1 MKKEYVTPIAQK
13 VHFSYRQQVVT
24 ASTGD
29 GVYEEECDEVWTRKK
44 GTGCHERLVS
54 YGD

>member
-1 MKKEYVTPIAQK
+1 MKKKEYLTPVAQK

-24 ASTGD
+24 ASSG
-29 GVYEEECDEVWTRKK
+29 EECDEFWTQKK
-44 GTGCHERLVS
+44 GTNCTTKLVS

>member
-1 MKKEYVTPIAQK
+1 MEKKEYLTPVAQK

-24 ASTGD
+24 ASAGD
-29 GVYEEECDEVWTRKK
+29 DCDEVWTRKK
-44 GTGCHERLVS
+44 GTRCAEKLVS

>member
-1 MKKEYVTPIAQK
+1 MKKKEYLTPVAQK

-24 ASTGD
+24 ASS
-29 GVYEEECDEVWTRKK
+29 EEECDEVWTRKK
-44 GTGCHERLVS
+44 GTRCSEKLVS

>member
-1 MKKEYVTPIAQK
+1 MEKKAYLTPVAQK

-24 ASTGD
+24 ASAAED
-29 GVYEEECDEVWTRKK
+29 CDEFWTQRK
-44 GTGCHERLVS
+44 GTPGGCNSKLVS